1 MNKNLCGIFPPVTT
15 PFNSDGELLIDR
27 FKENLARWAAAPLA
41 GLTVLG
47 SNGEAHLLSDQEALR
62 VVREARNTVVASKTM
77 IVGAGKESTRLTLEF
92 VRKVADLGADYALI
106 GIPSYYR
113 ARMVD
118 DALFAHFWSIADESP
133 IPVLIYN
140 APQFTG
146 ISASA
151 ALIERLSAHE
161 NIAGMK
167 ESGGNLPLQA
177 EVRRRTP
184 ERFQILVG
192 SAPTLFPSLVQ
203 GACGG
208 IVAVACALP
217 AFTCEIYEAFRA
229 GDWKGGAELQKRLTP
244 PAEAVTVVFG
254 VPGLK
259 YAMTLMG
266 FYGGEARLPLLP
278 LKDDQ
283 RAKLKSIFQAAGVL
297 AAKEHSQP

>member
-1 MNKNLCGIFPPVTT
+1 MTKSLAGIFPPITT
-15 PFNSDGELLIDR
+15 AFNTDGELLIDR
-27 FKENLARWAAAPLA
+27 FKDNLDRWAREPLA

-47 SNGEAHLLSDQEALR
+47 SNGEAHYLSDQESLLL
-62 VVREARNTVVASKTM
+62 VREARLHVSGERTLIA
-77 IVGAGKESTRLTLEF
+77 GAGKESTRLTLEF
-92 VRKVADLGADYALI
+92 VRKIADLGADYALV
-106 GIPSYYR
+106 GIPCYYR

-118 DALFAHFWSIADESP
+118 DALFTHYWSIADESP
-133 IPVLIYN
+133 IPILIYN

-151 ALIERLSAHE
+151 ALLERLGAHE

-167 ESGGNLPLQA
+167 ESSGNLPLQA

-184 ERFQILVG
+184 ERFKILVG

-208 IVAVACALP
+208 IVAIACALP
-217 AFTCEIYEAFRA
+217 AMTTRLYELYSS
-229 GDWKGGAELQKRLTP
+229 GDWKAAAELQARLTP
-244 PAEAVTVVFG
+244 PAEAVTAVFG
-254 VPGLK
+254 IPGLK

-278 LKDDQ
+278 LKADQ
-283 RAKLKSIFQAAGVL
+283 RTRLESILRAAGVL
-297 AAKEHSQP
+297 DAMQKSQN

>member
-15 PFNSDGELLIDR
+15 PFNSDGELLFDR
-27 FKENLARWAAAPLA
+27 FKENLARWNAAPLA

-47 SNGEAHLLSDQEALR
+47 SNGEAHLLSDQEALQ
-62 VVREARNTVVASKTM
+62 VVREARNSIVPDKTM
-77 IVGAGKESTRLTLEF
+77 IVGAGRESTRLTLEF
-92 VRKVADLGADYALI
+92 TRKVADLGADYALI

-118 DALFAHFWSIADESP
+118 DALFAHYWSVADDSP

-151 ALIERLSAHE
+151 ALIERLSSHE

-167 ESGGNLPLQA
+167 ESSGNLPLQA
-177 EVRRRTP
+177 EIRRRTP
-184 ERFQILVG
+184 DRFQILVG
-192 SAPTLFPSLVQ
+192 SAPTLFPSLIQ

-208 IVAVACALP
+208 IVAIACALP
-217 AFTCEIYEAFRA
+217 TFTCEIHEAFRA
-229 GDWKGGAELQKRLTP
+229 GDWKGAAELQKRLTP
-244 PAEAVTVVFG
+244 PAEAVTAVFG
-254 VPGLK
+254 IPGLK
-259 YAMTLMG
+259 FAMSLMG
-266 FYGGEARLPLLP
+266 FFGGEARLPLLP

-283 RAKLKSIFQAAGVL
+283 RAKLKATFQAAGVL

>member
-1 MNKNLCGIFPPVTT
+1 MNKSLSGIFPPVTS
-15 PFNSDGELLIDR
+15 PFNADGELLIDR

-47 SNGEAHLLSDQEALR
+47 SNGEAHLLSDHERLQL
-62 VVREARNTVVASKTM
+62 VREARPTVDSGRTM
-77 IVGAGKESTRLTLEF
+77 IVGAGKESTRLTMEF

-106 GIPSYYR
+106 GIPCYYR

-133 IPVLIYN
+133 IPILIYN
-140 APQFTG
+140 APQFTAL
-146 ISASA
+146 SASA
-151 ALIERLSAHE
+151 ALIERLASHE

-167 ESGGNLPLQA
+167 ESAGNLPLQA
-177 EVRRRTP
+177 EVRRRVP

-208 IVAVACALP
+208 IVAIACALP
-217 AFTCEIYEAFRA
+217 ALAAKIHESFRA
-229 GDWKGGAELQKRLTP
+229 GRWQEAAELQRRLTP
-244 PAEAVTVVFG
+244 PAEAVTAMFG
-254 VPGLK
+254 IPGLK
-259 YAMTLMG
+259 YAMSLMG

-278 LKDDQ
+278 LKEDQ
-283 RAKLKSIFQAAGVL
+283 RAKIRSIFEAAGVL
-297 AAKEHSQP
+297 AAAENSSK

>member
-1 MNKNLCGIFPPVTT
+1 MTQNLCGIFPPITT
-15 PFNSDGELLIDR
+15 PFSAEGELLADKFR
-27 FKENLARWAAAPLA
+27 ENLDRWAQEPLA

-47 SNGEAHLLSDQEALR
+47 SNGEAHYLSDQERLLL
-62 VVREARNTVVASKTM
+62 VREARQRNGRGRTM
-77 IVGAGKESTRLTLEF
+77 IVGAGKEATRLTTEF
-92 VRKVADLGADYALI
+92 VHKAADLGADYALV
-106 GIPSYYR
+106 GIPCYYR

-118 DALFAHFWSIADESP
+118 DALFAHFWSVADESP
-133 IPVLIYN
+133 IPILIYN

-151 ALIERLSAHE
+151 ALVERLAAHE

-167 ESGGNLPLQA
+167 ESSGNLPMQA
-177 EVRRRTP
+177 EVGRRTP
-184 ERFQILVG
+184 ERFKILVG

-217 AFTCEIYEAFRA
+217 ALTTQLYEAFRA
-229 GDWKGGAELQKRLTP
+229 GDWRCAAELQQRLTP
-244 PAEAVTVVFG
+244 PAEAVTSLFG
-254 VPGLK
+254 IPGLK

-266 FYGGEARLPLLP
+266 FFGGEARLPLLP

-283 RAKLKSIFQAAGVL
+283 KSKLKSIFQAAGVL
-297 AAKEHSQP
+297 EATQHS

>member
-1 MNKNLCGIFPPVTT
+1 MNQNLCGIFPPVTT
-15 PFNSDGELLIDR
+15 PFDSDGELLIER
-27 FKENLARWAAAPLA
+27 FKENLARWSAAPLA

-47 SNGEAHLLSDQEALR
+47 SNGEAHLLSDQEALQ
-62 VVREARNTVVASKTM
+62 VVREARKAIVPARTM
-77 IVGAGKESTRLTLEF
+77 IVGAGKESTRRTLEF

-118 DALFAHFWSIADESP
+118 DALFAHYWTVADGSP

-151 ALIERLSAHE
+151 AVIERLSAHE

-177 EVRRRTP
+177 EVRRRVP

-208 IVAVACALP
+208 IVAIGCALP
-217 AFTCEIYEAFRA
+217 GFTCELYEAFRA
-229 GDWKGGAELQKRLTP
+229 GDWKSAAELQKRLTP
-244 PAEAVTVVFG
+244 PAEAVTSVFG

-283 RAKLKSIFQAAGVL
+283 RAKLKAIFQSADLLVS
-297 AAKEHSQP
+297 KEHSQP

>member
-1 MNKNLCGIFPPVTT
+1 MKNLCGIFPPITT
-15 PFNSDGELLIDR
+15 PFNADGDLLLDR
-27 FKENLARWAAAPLA
+27 FKENLVRWSGAPLA

-47 SNGEAHLLSDQEALR
+47 SNGEAHMLTEGEALQL
-62 VVREARNTVVASKTM
+62 VREARLAVKDDRTLIA
-77 IVGAGKESTRLTLEF
+77 GAGHESTRVTQEF

-118 DALFAHFWSIADESP
+118 DALFAHYWSVADESP

-151 ALIERLSAHE
+151 SLIVRLSAHE

-177 EVRRRTP
+177 EVRRRTTD
-184 ERFQILVG
+184 RFKILVG
-192 SAPTLFPSLVQ
+192 SAPTLLPALIQ

-217 AFTCEIYEAFRA
+217 AQMTQLYETFRA
-229 GDWKGGAELQKRLTP
+229 GDWKKAAELQCRLTP
-244 PAEAVTVVFG
+244 PAEAVTGLFG
-254 VPGLK
+254 IPGLK
-259 YAMTLMG
+259 YAMSLMG
-266 FYGGEARLPLLP
+266 YFGGEARLPLLP
-278 LKDDQ
+278 LTEDQ
-283 RAKLKSIFQAAGVL
+283 RAKLKSIFQTAGVL
-297 AAKEHSQP
+297 EASVQA

>member
-1 MNKNLCGIFPPVTT
+1 MNKNLSGIFPPVTT
-15 PFNSDGELLIDR
+15 PFNNDGELLIDR
-27 FKENLARWAAAPLA
+27 FKENLTRWAAAPLA

-47 SNGEAHLLSDQEALR
+47 SNGEAHFLSDQEALQ
-62 VVREARNTVVASKTM
+62 VVGEARSSIAANKTM
-77 IVGAGKESTRLTLEF
+77 IVGAGKESTRLTQEF
-92 VRKVADLGADYALI
+92 ICKIADLGADYALV

-118 DALFAHFWSIADESP
+118 DALFAHYWAVADESP

-146 ISASA
+146 ISTSA
-151 ALIERLSAHE
+151 ALVERLSAHE

-177 EVRRRTP
+177 EIRRRTP

-208 IVAVACALP
+208 IVAIACALP
-217 AFTCEIYEAFRA
+217 AFTCEIHEAFRA
-229 GDWKGGAELQKRLTP
+229 GDWKAAAELQKRLTP
-244 PAEAVTVVFG
+244 PAEAVTGIFG
-254 VPGLK
+254 IPGLK

-266 FYGGEARLPLLP
+266 FFGGEARLPLLP
-278 LKDDQ
+278 LKDEQ
-283 RAKLKSIFQAAGVL
+283 RARLQAIFQAAGVL
-297 AAKEHSQP
+297 AARGQSQP